1 MKIDAFYKTAPSKFS
16 DDRTIVMLLIS
27 CVSTIVEWKIAFWDV
42 EINSV
47 HAKYVSRRI
56 IRANQKELK
65 TVRVTLGVQMA
76 AKAVTILHAS
86 VVLVLFQKVLSV
98 VKGLNLNQQHNVS

>member
-1 MKIDAFYKTAPSKFS
+1 
-16 DDRTIVMLLIS
+16 MLLIS
-27 CVSTIVEWKIAFWDV
+27 CVSTIVEWKIAFWNV

-56 IRANQKELK
+56 IRANYKKELK
-65 TVRVTLGVQMA
+65 NVRVTLGVQMA

>member
-1 MKIDAFYKTAPSKFS
+1 MKIDAFYKTAPSEFS

-27 CVSTIVEWKIAFWDV
+27 CVSTIVDWKIAFWNV

-56 IRANQKELK
+56 IRANENEFKN
-65 TVRVTLGVQMA
+65 VRVILGVQMA
-76 AKAVTILHAS
+76 AKAVTIMHAS
-86 VVLVLFQKVLSV
+86 VVLVLFQKVYR
-98 VKGLNLNQQHNVS
+98 

>member
-27 CVSTIVEWKIAFWDV
+27 CVSTIVEWKIAFWNV

-47 HAKYVSRRI
+47 DAKYVSRRI
-56 IRANQKELK
+56 IRANENEFKNVL
-65 TVRVTLGVQMA
+65 VTLGVQVA

-98 VKGLNLNQQHNVS
+98 VKVVS